1 MGGKMKELFNDFVG
15 VISNPGPT
23 IGKIMDKKRWLAVFI
38 LILLVT
44 SIVSYISYPVTKVE
58 GAKFIRDSGMAD
70 KLSEEQLANL
80 DKFTPAQ
87 RFFGAL
93 TQLPMAALVMLFGA
107 FFVYLF
113 FKVAG
118 AEGIFI
124 NYFSGVVQASLLDM
138 FLGGILKGVLI
149 ALKKTM
155 FVETGLTM
163 FFPALDFRSLPY
175 IILSQF
181 DLFSVWYLLALTLGI
196 AHFTKI
202 SLQKA
207 STVMILY
214 FIFKSLVFVSF
225 SYFSMKLLGM

>member
-1 MGGKMKELFNDFVG
+1 MNEFVKDFMDVLG
-15 VISNPGPT
+15 NPGPT

-38 LILLVT
+38 LILLGT

-163 FFPALDFRSLPY
+163 FFPAMDFRSLPY

-181 DLFSVWYLLALTLGI
+181 DLFSIWYLLALTLGI